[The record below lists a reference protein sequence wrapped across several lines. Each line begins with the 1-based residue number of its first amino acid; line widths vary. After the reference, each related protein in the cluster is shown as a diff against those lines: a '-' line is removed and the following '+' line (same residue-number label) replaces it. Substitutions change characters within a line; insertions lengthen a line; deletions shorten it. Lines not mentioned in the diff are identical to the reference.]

1 MDRKVYILLGIFTH
15 IMIGDILVFRFP
27 KKTNQKSLNQF
38 CKKFYGQNT
47 SSGGG
52 KYHYRRKGLLD
63 VIPHIKLIRGVII
76 VSKENTDKVVQF
88 LREYNAEFYVRDV
101 ILLPGDEV
109 ILNKTLSI

>member
-1 MDRKVYILLGIFTH
+1 MKGK
-15 IMIGDILVFRFP
+15 ILVFRFP

-63 VIPHIKLIRGVII
+63 NIPFIKLIGGVII
-76 VSKENTDKVVQF
+76 VSNENADKLIQF
-88 LREYNAEFYVRDV
+88 LKDYDAEFFVRDV
-101 ILLPGDEV
+101 ILLPEDED
-109 ILNKTLSI
+109 ILCKIVSI